1 MLEYGRFFTKFEVL
15 NIIANMVEDKKEGL
29 AIEEEDQDVTSTDR
43 VYDPNYIRVDQQNV
57 NLGSL
62 LEMMEYDE
70 INLMPEFQRLGGL
83 WTEVEQSQLIESV
96 LLGLPLPSFYFGIDA
111 NTDKWVV
118 VDGLQ
123 RLSTFRRFWIE
134 KSLKLSGLEFL
145 KSHEGMGVDDLPRAD
160 VRKISGFKINLYV
173 IDKATPKSVQ
183 FLIFKRINTT
193 GLTLTAQEMRH
204 ALHQGIPADFL
215 VDLARLPEFLA
226 ATDHKVPTDRQQ
238 DREFVN
244 RFLAFYM
251 LGYQDGYQG
260 ELDAFLNDAL
270 CALDETTAEERQILK
285 AAFRRTMEVCYN
297 LFDNDAFRKRYS
309 PEDARRP
316 ISKAIFDAVS
326 VNVAWRSLAEQDTL
340 VDRRD
345 VLRIKL
351 MQLFT
356 DDSAFNQ
363 AVSTSTAKKSSV
375 IKRFEAVKLLIEE
388 TLAL

>member
-29 AIEEEDQDVTSTDR
+29 AIEEENQDVASTDR
-43 VYDPNYIRVDQQNV
+43 AYDPNYIRVDQQNV

-83 WTEVEQSQLIESV
+83 WTEVQQSQLIESV

-111 NTDKWVV
+111 STDKWVV

-123 RLSTFRRFWIE
+123 RLSTFKRFWID

-145 KSHEGMGVDDLPRAD
+145 KSYEGMGVDDLPRAD
-160 VRKISGFKINLYV
+160 VRKISGFKVNLYV

-193 GLTLTAQEMRH
+193 GLTLTAQEIRH
-204 ALHQGIPADFL
+204 ALHQGIPAAFL
-215 VDLARLPEFLA
+215 SDLAQLPEFLA

-238 DREFVN
+238 DREFAN

-251 LGYQDGYQG
+251 LGYQDRYPG

-270 CALDETTAEERQILK
+270 CALEETTEEERQSLK
-285 AAFRRTMEVCYN
+285 AAFRRAMEVCYN

-309 PEDARRP
+309 LEEARRP

-326 VNVAWRSLAEQDTL
+326 VNIAWRSLAEQDVL

-345 VLRIKL
+345 VLRMKL
-351 MQLFT
+351 MQLFA
-356 DDSAFNQ
+356 DDNAFNQ

-375 IKRFEAVKLLIEE
+375 IKRFEAIKLLIEE